1 MTAWDGVVVY
11 VGFGGGEDSRVL
23 LVKNLRFAAVPHGDV
38 LLALLQSAPS
48 DTRHGFVGYL
58 CGNGDPVYDDHPARD
73 AASVG

>member
-38 LLALLQSAPS
+38 LLAL
-48 DTRHGFVGYL
+48 